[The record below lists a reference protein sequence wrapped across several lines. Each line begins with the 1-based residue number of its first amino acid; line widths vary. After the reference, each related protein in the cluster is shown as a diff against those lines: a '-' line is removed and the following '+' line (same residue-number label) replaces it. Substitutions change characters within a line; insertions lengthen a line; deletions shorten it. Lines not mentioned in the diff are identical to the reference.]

1 MAELSNNEIYL
12 IQSHLWLLEC
22 TLATYEDLCHKSKLP
37 KREIDRHESII
48 KNALHNIGRDAIA
61 VRQNHASMFPA
72 EWRNLGRVDEILG
85 YVAKEDY
92 GAGIQRYFNRIRY
105 GVGNKP

>member
-22 TLATYEDLCHKSKLP
+22 TLATYEGLCNKSKPP
-37 KREIDRHESII
+37 KHEIDRHESII
-48 KNALHNIGRDAIA
+48 KNAFYNLGRDALA
-61 VRQNHASMFPA
+61 VRQNRSSVSRA
-72 EWRNLGRVDEILG
+72 EWRDLGRVDEILG

-92 GAGIQRYFNRIRY
+92 EAGVARYFLRIRHR
-105 GVGNKP
+105 VGEKP